1 LVPDEPIRRAR
12 RAIGVA
18 RGNAGSAR
26 KARAA
31 RARRAHALH
40 AVVASEQQA
49 NRSATMALSA
59 APTIDDVRARAYRVP
74 TDRPEADGTYAW
86 SATTVVVVEID
97 AGPVTGLGYTYT
109 DASAAS
115 LAMSLL
121 ADVLRNRP
129 LVDIPAALD
138 AMRRAVRN
146 VGRAGVA
153 ATAISALDVALW
165 DAKAKLAGVPL
176 AILLGRMRERVP
188 VYGSGGFTTY
198 DAATLAAQLGGW
210 RSEHVRACKI
220 KIGAHDAYNLSRVRV
235 ARDALGPDVALFVDA
250 NGAYAP
256 RVALAFA
263 RAAAGYDIRWF
274 EEPVSS
280 DDVAGLRFVREHVDA
295 RIDVAAGEY
304 AYTPDDFRRLL
315 EHGAVDVLQADATR
329 CGGVSGFL
337 AAAALA
343 DAHHVDLS
351 AHCAPALH
359 RHVGCVAPRM
369 RHVEWFH
376 DHVRLERMLFDG
388 APTLVDGALEIDGTR
403 PGLGLELR
411 AADVADLA
419 T

>member
-1 LVPDEPIRRAR
+1 
-12 RAIGVA
+12 
-18 RGNAGSAR
+18 
-26 KARAA
+26 
-31 RARRAHALH
+31 
-40 AVVASEQQA
+40 
-49 NRSATMALSA
+49 MALSA
-59 APTIDDVRARAYRVP
+59 APTIDDVRARAYRIP

-86 SATTVVVVEID
+86 DATTIVVVEID

-109 DASAAS
+109 DASAAP

-129 LVDIPAALD
+129 LVDVPAAVD
-138 AMRRAVRN
+138 ALWRAVRN

-153 ATAISALDVALW
+153 ATAISALDIALW

-176 AILLGRMRERVP
+176 AILLGRRRERVP

-198 DAATLAAQLGGW
+198 DDATLAAQLDGW
-210 RSEHVRACKI
+210 RGQRIRACKI
-220 KIGAHDAYNLSRVRV
+220 KIGVPDARDPSRVRV
-235 ARDALGPDVALFVDA
+235 ARDALGADVDLFVDA

-256 RVALAFA
+256 RTALAFA
-263 RAAAGYDIRWF
+263 ESVADCAIRWF

-280 DDVAGLRFVREHVDA
+280 DDVAGLRFVREHVGA
-295 RIDVAAGEY
+295 RVDVAVGEY

-315 EHGAVDVLQADATR
+315 EGRAVDVLQADATR

-359 RHVGCVAPRM
+359 RQVGCVAPRM

-376 DHVRLERMLFDG
+376 DHVRIERMMFDG
-388 APTLVDGALEIDGTR
+388 APTLVDGVLEIDAAR
-403 PGLGLELR
+403 PGLGLDLR
-411 AADVADLA
+411 AADVEEFAI
-419 T
+419 

>member
-1 LVPDEPIRRAR
+1 
-12 RAIGVA
+12 
-18 RGNAGSAR
+18 
-26 KARAA
+26 
-31 RARRAHALH
+31 
-40 AVVASEQQA
+40 
-49 NRSATMALSA
+49 MALSD
-59 APTIDDVRARAYRVP
+59 APAIDDVRARAYRVP

-86 SATTVVVVEID
+86 HATTIVVVEVD

-109 DASAAS
+109 DASAAL
-115 LAMSLL
+115 LAKSML
-121 ADVLRNRP
+121 ADVLRERP
-129 LVDIPAALD
+129 LVDIPAAVD
-138 AMRRAVRN
+138 ALWRAVRN

-153 ATAISALDVALW
+153 ATAISALDVALS

-176 AILLGRMRERVP
+176 AILLGRVRERVP

-198 DAATLAAQLGGW
+198 DDATLAAQLDGW
-210 RSEHVRACKI
+210 RNENIRACKI
-220 KIGAHDAYNLSRVRV
+220 KIGAQDARDPSRVQV
-235 ARDALGPDVALFVDA
+235 ARAALGPDVDLFVDA
-250 NGAYAP
+250 NGAYAA
-256 RVALAFA
+256 RTALAFA
-263 RAAAGYDIRWF
+263 EMVSDCAIRWF

-280 DDVAGLRFVREHVDA
+280 DDIDGLRFVREHVGA
-295 RIDVAAGEY
+295 RVDVAAGEY

-315 EHGAVDVLQADATR
+315 EGRAVDVLQADATR

-376 DHVRLERMLFDG
+376 DHVRIERMMFDG
-388 APTLVDGALEIDGTR
+388 APTLVDGALEIDGAR

-411 AADVADLA
+411 EADVAEFA
-419 T
+419 I

>member
-1 LVPDEPIRRAR
+1 
-12 RAIGVA
+12 
-18 RGNAGSAR
+18 
-26 KARAA
+26 
-31 RARRAHALH
+31 
-40 AVVASEQQA
+40 
-49 NRSATMALSA
+49 MALSDGPA
-59 APTIDDVRARAYRVP
+59 IDDVRARAYRVP

-86 SATTVVVVEID
+86 HATTIVVVEVD

-109 DASAAS
+109 DASAAA
-115 LAMSLL
+115 LAMSML
-121 ADVLRNRP
+121 ADVLRERP
-129 LVDIPAALD
+129 LVDIPAAVD
-138 AMRRAVRN
+138 ALWRAVRN

-176 AILLGRMRERVP
+176 AILLGRLRERVP

-198 DAATLAAQLGGW
+198 DDATLAAQLDGW
-210 RSEHVRACKI
+210 RNEHIRACKI
-220 KIGAHDAYNLSRVRV
+220 KIGTQDARDPSRVRV
-235 ARDALGPDVALFVDA
+235 ARDALGPDVDLFVDA
-250 NGAYAP
+250 NGAYAA
-256 RVALAFA
+256 RTALAFA
-263 RAAAGYDIRWF
+263 ESVADCAIRWF

-280 DDVAGLRFVREHVDA
+280 DDVAGLRFVREHVGA
-295 RIDVAAGEY
+295 RVDVAAGEY

-315 EHGAVDVLQADATR
+315 EGRAVDVLQADATR

-359 RHVGCVAPRM
+359 RQVGCVAPRM

-376 DHVRLERMLFDG
+376 DHVRIERMMFDG
-388 APTLVDGALEIDGTR
+388 APTVVDDALEIDAAR

-411 AADVADLA
+411 EADVAQFA
-419 T
+419 I

>member
-1 LVPDEPIRRAR
+1 
-12 RAIGVA
+12 
-18 RGNAGSAR
+18 
-26 KARAA
+26 
-31 RARRAHALH
+31 
-40 AVVASEQQA
+40 
-49 NRSATMALSA
+49 MALSD

-86 SATTVVVVEID
+86 HATTIVVVDID
-97 AGPVTGLGYTYT
+97 AGPVTGIGYTYT
-109 DASAAS
+109 DASAALLVGS
-115 LAMSLL
+115 ML

-129 LVDIPAALD
+129 LADIPAAID
-138 AMRRAVRN
+138 ALWRAMRN
-146 VGRAGVA
+146 VGRAGIA
-153 ATAISALDVALW
+153 ATAISALDAALW

-176 AILLGRMRERVP
+176 AMLLGRMRERVP

-198 DAATLAAQLGGW
+198 DDATLAAQLDRW
-210 RSEHVRACKI
+210 RDERIRACKI
-220 KIGAHDAYNLSRVRV
+220 KIDAHDARDPSRVRV
-235 ARDALGPDVALFVDA
+235 ARDALGPDVELFVDA

-256 RVALAFA
+256 RTALAFA
-263 RAAAGYDIRWF
+263 ESVADCAIRWF

-280 DDVAGLRFVREHVDA
+280 DDVAGLRFVREHVGA

-315 EHGAVDVLQADATR
+315 EGGAVDVLQADATR

-343 DAHHVDLS
+343 DAHHVDVS

-376 DHVRLERMLFDG
+376 DHVRIEQMMFDG
-388 APTLVDGALEIDGTR
+388 APALVDGALEIDATR

-411 AADVADLA
+411 AADVAEFA
-419 T
+419 I

>member
-1 LVPDEPIRRAR
+1 
-12 RAIGVA
+12 
-18 RGNAGSAR
+18 
-26 KARAA
+26 
-31 RARRAHALH
+31 
-40 AVVASEQQA
+40 
-49 NRSATMALSA
+49 MALSA
-59 APTIDDVRARAYRVP
+59 APTIDDVRARAYRIP

-86 SATTVVVVEID
+86 DATTIVVVEID

-109 DASAAS
+109 DASAAP

-129 LVDIPAALD
+129 LVDVPAAAD
-138 AMRRAVRN
+138 ALWRAVRN

-153 ATAISALDVALW
+153 ATAISALDIALW

-176 AILLGRMRERVP
+176 AILLGRRRERVP

-198 DAATLAAQLGGW
+198 DDATLAAQLDGW
-210 RSEHVRACKI
+210 RGERIRACKI
-220 KIGAHDAYNLSRVRV
+220 KIGVPDARDPSRVRV
-235 ARDALGPDVALFVDA
+235 ARDALGADVDLFVDA

-256 RVALAFA
+256 HTALAFA
-263 RAAAGYDIRWF
+263 ESVADCAIRWF

-280 DDVAGLRFVREHVDA
+280 DDVAGLRFVREHVGA
-295 RIDVAAGEY
+295 RVDVAAGEY

-315 EHGAVDVLQADATR
+315 EGHAVDVLQADATR

-359 RHVGCVAPRM
+359 RQVGCVAPRM

-376 DHVRLERMLFDG
+376 DHVRIERMMFDG
-388 APTLVDGALEIDGTR
+388 APTLVDGALEIDAAR
-403 PGLGLELR
+403 PGLGLDLR
-411 AADVADLA
+411 AADVEEFAI
-419 T
+419 